1 MSVDKRW
8 IWGLVASGRINA
20 REAERLLVAASD
32 EDEVILR
39 VAVCGAIA
47 WVVLPYLGDVLHGAV
62 QTANAFLPR
71 LLHGTHQLLAGVSG
85 WMGGVR

>member
-1 MSVDKRW
+1 MSVDRLW
-8 IWGLVASGRINA
+8 IWRLMASGRINA

-32 EDEVILR
+32 EDEGILR

-47 WVVLPYLGDVLHGAV
+47 WVVLPHVAEVIHGAV
-62 QTANAFLPR
+62 QTASVLLPR
-71 LLHGTHQLLAGVSG
+71 LLDGTHQVVACLNG